1 MTKIKKQKI
10 PKNLKKKLILVSKE
24 LEKEIA
30 PLYPVEQVHKETNL
44 PPIEDNLP
52 IVDNNL
58 PDYAPT
64 FIKLGKPKKR
74 LPVNRRNLPP
84 HIFNPA

>member
-10 PKNLKKKLILVSKE
+10 TKNLKKKLLLVSKE

-58 PDYAPT
+58 PEYSPT
-64 FIKLGKPKKR
+64 FVKLGKPKKR
-74 LPVNRRNLPP
+74 LPVNRRTLPSY
-84 HIFNPA
+84 IFNPA